1 MRVGFG
7 YDLHPLIEGRPLIL
21 GGITIPSEK
30 GLMGHSDAD
39 VLCHAIA
46 DALLGAV
53 ALGDI
58 GEHFP
63 DTDPV
68 YQNASSIE
76 LLNQVGQKVYQAG
89 YDIQNIDSTIV
100 AEAPKLQLH
109 KTAMI
114 QKIAKTLNIRPET
127 VSVKATTHEGFGPP
141 GRGEVIVAYA
151 LVSVEE
157 KAK

>member
-21 GGITIPSEK
+21 GGIAIPSEK

-46 DALLGAV
+46 DALLGAA

-63 DTDPV
+63 DTDPT
-68 YQNASSIE
+68 YQNASSID
-76 LLNQVGQKVYQAG
+76 LLNQVCQKVDQAG
-89 YDIQNIDSTIV
+89 YRIQNIDSTIV
-100 AEAPKLQLH
+100 VETPKLQPY

-114 QKIAKTLNIRPET
+114 QKIAAALNIDPKI
-127 VSVKATTHEGFGPP
+127 VSVKATTHEGFGPA
-141 GRGEVIVAYA
+141 GRGEVIVVYA

-157 KAK
+157 KTK